1 MPTPTASRSN
11 RYGIDPFGPIYTSP
25 PTVRTAR
32 EAKGAIYPFM
42 SSIVLLWIHVTIPI
56 YSTKVPSVSFPFSV
70 VNNCRQHTRK
80 TVLKYR
86 PNQTPP
92 HLRAHERTKRQRRH
106 AAFPSMT
113 SLYLGTAHAPAE
125 QSWWKEL
132 KGNDDMPVFPSTVW
146 LPPYLGIA
154 HAPAGDAVQRVLS
167 RAHEKNQK
175 ATMTCLSFLLWPLY
189 LLYLGTAHAPAGDA
203 GQRVLTS
210 AILNRHGTTTVTL
223 QRKKIQLYMH
233 FLKNVFQ
240 E

>member
-56 YSTKVPSVSFPFSV
+56 YSTKVPTVSFPFSV

-92 HLRAHERTKRQRRH
+92 HLRAHEI
-106 AAFPSMT
+106 P
-113 SLYLGTAHAPAE
+113 
-125 QSWWKEL
+125 
-132 KGNDDMPVFPSTVW
+132 KGNDDM
-146 LPPYLGIA
+146 LP
-154 HAPAGDAVQRVLS
+154 
-167 RAHEKNQK
+167 
-175 ATMTCLSFLLWPLY
+175 FLLWLPYTLAQPTPQLVMPASVCWPVLFLTDMGPPLSPY
-189 LLYLGTAHAPAGDA
+189 REK
-203 GQRVLTS
+203 Q
-210 AILNRHGTTTVTL
+210 
-223 QRKKIQLYMH
+223 IQ
-233 FLKNVFQ
+233 
-240 E
+240 

>member
-113 SLYLGTAHAPAE
+113 SLYLGTAHAPA
-125 QSWWKEL
+125 
-132 KGNDDMPVFPSTVW
+132 
-146 LPPYLGIA
+146 
-154 HAPAGDAVQRVLS
+154 
-167 RAHEKNQK
+167 
-175 ATMTCLSFLLWPLY
+175 
-189 LLYLGTAHAPAGDA
+189 GDA

-223 QRKKIQLYMH
+223 QRKKIQSYMH